1 MRSDDASAPGVVL
14 GRGGGAGASSA
25 RGGGAGAS
33 SARAGGAGASS
44 ARAGGAGASSARAGG
59 ASTESARVITAQAGA
74 KAVDENFPVAL
85 RLLPAR
91 YRQPL
96 TAVYGFARSAD
107 DMGDEAPPA

>member
-14 GRGGGAGASSA
+14 GRG
-25 RGGGAGAS
+25 
-33 SARAGGAGASS
+33 
-44 ARAGGAGASSARAGG
+44 GGAGASSARAGG

-107 DMGDEAPPA
+107 DMGDEAPPAERLALLDELEAVLGWFYRP